1 MYYLMRI
8 AGLDNLYYCDTASL
22 MVNEMGLE
30 NLRPHIDK
38 SELGMLKVEWESENV
53 IIHGLKDY
61 VLDGAAKI
69 KGIRKDAT
77 ILEEGVFSQEQFR
90 GLEGM
95 IREGDLDRFLIRTVT
110 KKLMRQYLKGQVAE
124 TGKVF
129 PLQLLQR

>member
-1 MYYLMRI
+1 MRV
-8 AGLDNLYYCDTASL
+8 AGLDNLYYCDTDSL
-22 MVNEMGLE
+22 MVNEAGLE

-38 SELGMLKVEWESENV
+38 SELGMLKGECDSEDV
-53 IIHGLKDY
+53 TIHGLKDY
-61 VLDGAAKI
+61 SIDGSAKI
-69 KGIRKDAT
+69 KGIRKDAQEIDAGIFT
-77 ILEEGVFSQEQFR
+77 QEQFR

-124 TGKVF
+124 TGKGF